1 MANTNLDEKGIFQ
14 MIKKS
19 IICIFIIALLSGCSL
34 VPITTTVITP
44 LGDIYTVKSKSDA
57 LVEFQDGNK
66 KLIVDNRGRP
76 GMIEQALGIMFMNLP
91 DVTVGT
97 SGVK

>member
-1 MANTNLDEKGIFQ
+1 
-14 MIKKS
+14 MIRKS
-19 IICIFIIALLSGCSL
+19 IICCLILILVFGCSL
-34 VPITTTVITP
+34 IKTKTTIITP
-44 LGDIYTVKSKSDA
+44 KGDIYTIISKSDA
-57 LVEFQDGNK
+57 LVELQEGNTK
-66 KLIVDNRGRP
+66 VVVDNRGRP

>member
-1 MANTNLDEKGIFQ
+1 

-34 VPITTTVITP
+34 IQTTTTVITP
-44 LGDIYTVKSKSDA
+44 EGDIYTVKSKSDA
-57 LVEFQDGNK
+57 LVEFQEADRK
-66 KLIVDNRGRP
+66 ILVDLRGRP

-91 DVTVGT
+91 DVTLDT
-97 SGVK
+97 SGAK